1 MKLIDQF
8 YTIAHI
14 LVGVE
19 SIWEFYMVFN
29 PFRRKRFKFEL
40 KVKNN
45 SLILWL
51 IVGTMVGGSQPL
63 EGVPLHGISS

>member
-1 MKLIDQF
+1 M
-8 YTIAHI
+8 IAHI

-19 SIWEFYMVFN
+19 SIWEFYMVSD

-51 IVGTMVGGSQPL
+51 IVGTMVGGSQAL
-63 EGVPLHGISS
+63 EGVPLHEISS